1 MYIVDIIFTGI
12 GLSMDAVAVSICKGL
27 MIKRHLL
34 FKSLIIGFYFGFFQ
48 LFMPLVGYF
57 FGSLLNSII
66 IDVDHWIAFS
76 LLSII
81 GFNMIKE
88 SKNDDNVKEGINYK
102 IMIPLSIATSID
114 ALTIGIS
121 FSFFKVNILFAVFII
136 GFITFLLSFCGV
148 YIGNIFG
155 LRFRKKSQIFGGLIL
170 LLIGLKILIEH
181 LLC

>member
-1 MYIVDIIFTGI
+1 MYIIDIIFTGI
-12 GLSMDAVAVSICKGL
+12 GLSMDAVAISICKGL

-34 FKSLIIGFYFGFFQ
+34 FKALVIGLYFGLFQ

-57 FGSLLNSII
+57 FGNFLDSII
-66 IDVDHWIAFS
+66 IDIDHWIAFS

-81 GFNMIKE
+81 GFNMIKD
-88 SKNDDNVKEGINYK
+88 SKDDDNIKEGINYK

-121 FSFFKVNILFAVFII
+121 FSFFKINILFAVIII

-155 LRFRKKSQIFGGLIL
+155 LSFKKKSQICGGMILIF
-170 LLIGLKILIEH
+170 IGLKILIEH
-181 LLC
+181 LL